1 MEPVLI
7 DLEHALARDPTPSLF
22 SREGGSPVW
31 IPAFAGKQA
40 YWLDLSNDPTSGDEA
55 RAVASG

>member
-7 DLEHALARDPTPSLF
+7 DFERALVRDPTPYLF

-40 YWLDLSNDPTSGDEA
+40 YLLKVPDDPARGEEA